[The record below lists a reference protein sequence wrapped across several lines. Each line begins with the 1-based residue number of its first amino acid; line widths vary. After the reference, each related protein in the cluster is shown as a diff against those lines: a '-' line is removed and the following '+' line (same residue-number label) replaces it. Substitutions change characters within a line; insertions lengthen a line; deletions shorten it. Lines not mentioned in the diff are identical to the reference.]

1 MEKAHCKRP
10 ELMFCLVVNMLI
22 VLIAR
27 QKTLLVYKSEPYQH
41 GESIQNST
49 WRKSYLEKV
58 LFGSL
63 RWKWYTIICTHQE
76 SWRGFTTRWANLSRK
91 QCDLLIL
98 GRTYSYIHLCIYIYI
113 YICIYIYTYIYTY
126 MYVYIPTHTC
136 CVNTLCILYTYVWI
150 CISYLYTLYYIYI
163 YICAYNYV

>member
-1 MEKAHCKRP
+1 MYIYIYIHVQIYIYVYINIFLFCIHPRMEKAHCKRP

-113 YICIYIYTYIYTY
+113 S
-126 MYVYIPTHTC
+126 V
-136 CVNTLCILYTYVWI
+136 
-150 CISYLYTLYYIYI
+150 YIYI
-163 YICAYNYV
+163 HIFICICMCIYPHTLVV